1 MSLDLQDTGFH
12 KEIFLAYI
20 IDQNYYQY
28 NFLFLE
34 VFAVPRLQIFVLLMI
49 NEYNS

>member
-1 MSLDLQDTGFH
+1 MYLDLEEINFH

-20 IDQNYYQY
+20 MDRNHYQY

-34 VFAVPRLQIFVLLMI
+34 VFAVQKLQIFVLLMI
-49 NEYNS
+49 NEHNN